1 MDILTFKIVYILYE
15 IAEKYKKVTLILRFI
30 YLSKNLNLLK
40 KRQQLPQEQFIDEDY
55 FIYCLE
61 AVPNIE
67 TVKVTEANKNLEQLT
82 MQYRMAS
89 IYKTCDTIEG
99 LEASLNALVSDDHNF
114 KDYEIIYL
122 VIAGEANSICL
133 NDYYYSLQEIA
144 EIFEGRLK
152 GKILHFSNA
161 KVLDLDEEEAQ
172 YFLDITGAKGV
183 SGYGNEFNGISSS
196 NLDKAFFNLF
206 KEDENMLE
214 VVEELHQKYYNVCKL
229 LDFRLYY

>member
-1 MDILTFKIVYILYE
+1 MLE
-15 IAEKYKKVTLILRFI
+15 
-30 YLSKNLNLLK
+30 
-40 KRQQLPQEQFIDEDY
+40 KRQQLPQEQFIASDY

-61 AVPNIE
+61 GVHEIE
-67 TVKVTEANKNLEQLT
+67 KDIVTEAQENLEQLA
-82 MQYRMAS
+82 MKYEIAS

-99 LEASLNALVSDDHNF
+99 LEDSLNALILADHNF

-122 VIAGEANSICL
+122 VITGEANSICL

-161 KVLDLDEEEAQ
+161 KILDLDEEEAQ

-196 NLDKAFFNLF
+196 NLDIAFFNLF
-206 KEDENMLE
+206 KEDDNMLD
-214 VVEELHQKYYNVCKL
+214 VVEELHQRHYNVCKL

>member
-1 MDILTFKIVYILYE
+1 M
-15 IAEKYKKVTLILRFI
+15 
-30 YLSKNLNLLK
+30 LK
-40 KRQQLPQEQFIDEDY
+40 KIQQLPQEQFIDSDY

-61 AVPNIE
+61 AVHNIE
-67 TVKVTEANKNLEQLT
+67 TDEVTEAQKSLEQLT
-82 MQYRMAS
+82 MQYGIAS
-89 IYKTCDTIEG
+89 IYTTCDTIEG
-99 LEASLNALVSDDHNF
+99 LEASLDALVSDDHNF

-122 VIAGEANSICL
+122 VITGEANSICL

-144 EIFEGRLK
+144 EIFEGRLQ

-183 SGYGNEFNGISSS
+183 SGYGNGFNGITSS

-206 KEDENMLE
+206 KEDENMLD
-214 VVEELHQKYYNVCKL
+214 VVEELHQRHYNVCKL

>member
-1 MDILTFKIVYILYE
+1 ML
-15 IAEKYKKVTLILRFI
+15 
-30 YLSKNLNLLK
+30 KNI
-40 KRQQLPQEQFIDEDY
+40 QQLPQEQFTDADY

-61 AVPNIE
+61 AVHNIE
-67 TVKVTEANKNLEQLT
+67 TDKVTEAQKNLEQLT
-82 MQYRMAS
+82 MQYGIAS

-99 LEASLNALVSDDHNF
+99 LEDSLNALVSDDHNF

-122 VIAGEANSICL
+122 VITGEANSICL
-133 NDYYYSLQEIA
+133 NDYNYSLIEIA

-161 KVLDLDEEEAQ
+161 KVLDLEAEEAQ

-183 SGYGNEFNGISSS
+183 SGYGNEFNGVSSS

-206 KEDENMLE
+206 KEDDNMLE
-214 VVEELHQKYYNVCKL
+214 VVEELHQKHYNVCKL

>member
-1 MDILTFKIVYILYE
+1 MLE
-15 IAEKYKKVTLILRFI
+15 
-30 YLSKNLNLLK
+30 
-40 KRQQLPQEQFIDEDY
+40 KRQQLPQEQFIDTDY

-61 AVPNIE
+61 GVHDIE
-67 TVKVTEANKNLEQLT
+67 ADKLTEAQKNLEQLA
-82 MQYRMAS
+82 MKYGIAS

-99 LEASLNALVSDDHNF
+99 LEASLNTLVLDDHNF

-122 VIAGEANSICL
+122 VMTGEANSICL

-161 KVLDLDEEEAQ
+161 KILDLDEEEAQ

-183 SGYGNEFNGISSS
+183 SGYGNAFNGISSA

-206 KEDENMLE
+206 KEDDNMFD
-214 VVEELHQKYYNVCKL
+214 VVEELHQRHYNVCKL

>member
-1 MDILTFKIVYILYE
+1 MLE
-15 IAEKYKKVTLILRFI
+15 
-30 YLSKNLNLLK
+30 
-40 KRQQLPQEQFIDEDY
+40 KRQQLPQGHFSDADY

-61 AVPNIE
+61 AVPDIE
-67 TVKVTEANKNLEQLT
+67 TDAVTEAQKSLEQLT
-82 MQYRMAS
+82 MQYGVAS

-99 LEASLNALVSDDHNF
+99 LEDSLNALVLDDHNF
-114 KDYEIIYL
+114 IDYEVIYF
-122 VIAGEANSICL
+122 VIKGEANSICL

-161 KVLDLDEEEAQ
+161 KVLNLDEEEAQ
-172 YFLDITGAKGV
+172 YFLNITGAKGI
-183 SGYGNEFNGISSS
+183 SGYGNECNGITSS

-206 KEDENMLE
+206 KKDENMLD
-214 VVEELHQKYYNVCKL
+214 VLEELYQRHYAACKL

>member
-1 MDILTFKIVYILYE
+1 MLE
-15 IAEKYKKVTLILRFI
+15 
-30 YLSKNLNLLK
+30 
-40 KRQQLPQEQFIDEDY
+40 KRQQLPQEQSIDEDY

-61 AVPNIE
+61 GVDDIE
-67 TVKVTEANKNLEQLT
+67 TDKVTEAQENLEQLA
-82 MQYRMAS
+82 MNYGIAS

-99 LEASLNALVSDDHNF
+99 LEDSLNALVLDDHNF

-122 VIAGEANSICL
+122 VMTGEANSICL
-133 NDYYYSLQEIA
+133 HDYYYSLQEIA

-161 KVLDLDEEEAQ
+161 KILDLDEEESQ
-172 YFLDITGAKGV
+172 YFLDITGAKAV
-183 SGYGNEFNGISSS
+183 SGYGYGNKCNGISSS

-206 KEDENMLE
+206 KEDDNMFD
-214 VVEELHQKYYNVCKL
+214 VVEELHQRHYNACKL

>member
-1 MDILTFKIVYILYE
+1 MLE
-15 IAEKYKKVTLILRFI
+15 
-30 YLSKNLNLLK
+30 
-40 KRQQLPQEQFIDEDY
+40 KRQQVPQEQFIDADN

-61 AVPNIE
+61 GVEDIE
-67 TVKVTEANKNLEQLT
+67 TDQVTEAQENLVQLA
-82 MQYRMAS
+82 MKYGIAS

-99 LEASLNALVSDDHNF
+99 LEDSLNALVLDDHNF

-122 VIAGEANSICL
+122 VMSGEANSICL

-161 KVLDLDEEEAQ
+161 KILDLDEEEAQ
-172 YFLDITGAKGV
+172 YFLDITNAKAI
-183 SGYGNEFNGISSS
+183 SGYGNAYNGVSSA

-206 KEDENMLE
+206 KEDDDMFE
-214 VVEELHQKYYNVCKL
+214 VVEELHQRHYNVCKL

>member
-1 MDILTFKIVYILYE
+1 
-15 IAEKYKKVTLILRFI
+15 
-30 YLSKNLNLLK
+30 LLE
-40 KRQQLPQEQFIDEDY
+40 KRQQLPQEQRIDADY

-61 AVPNIE
+61 AVHDIE
-67 TVKVTEANKNLEQLT
+67 TDEVTEAQKSLEQLT
-82 MQYRMAS
+82 MQYGVAS

-99 LEASLNALVSDDHNF
+99 LEASLNALVLDDHNF
-114 KDYEIIYL
+114 IDYEIIYL
-122 VIAGEANSICL
+122 VITGEANSICL

-144 EIFEGRLK
+144 EIFEGQLQ

-183 SGYGNEFNGISSS
+183 SGYGNECNGITSS

-206 KEDENMLE
+206 KEDENMLD
-214 VVEELHQKYYNVCKL
+214 VVEALHQRHYNACKL

>member
-1 MDILTFKIVYILYE
+1 MLQ
-15 IAEKYKKVTLILRFI
+15 
-30 YLSKNLNLLK
+30 
-40 KRQQLPQEQFIDEDY
+40 KRPQLPQNQVVHTDY

-61 AVPNIE
+61 AVSDVEMEYIS
-67 TVKVTEANKNLEQLT
+67 EAEKSLEQLAN
-82 MQYRMAS
+82 QYGIAS

-99 LEASLNALVSDDHNF
+99 LADSLNALILDDHYF

-122 VIAGEANSICL
+122 IMEGEANSICL

-144 EIFEGRLK
+144 EIFEGRLT

-161 KVLDLDEEEAQ
+161 KVLDLDPDEAQ
-172 YFLDITGAKGV
+172 YFIDITGAKGI
-183 SGYGNEFNGISSS
+183 SGYGTVSNEISSS

-206 KEDENMLE
+206 KEDDDMIA
-214 VVEELHQKYYNVCKL
+214 VVEELHKKHYGMCKL

>member
-1 MDILTFKIVYILYE
+1 MLE
-15 IAEKYKKVTLILRFI
+15 
-30 YLSKNLNLLK
+30 
-40 KRQQLPQEQFIDEDY
+40 KRQQLPQEQSLNQDY

-61 AVPNIE
+61 AVHDIE
-67 TVKVTEANKNLEQLT
+67 TDAVTEAQKSLEQLT
-82 MQYRMAS
+82 MQYGVAS

-99 LEASLNALVSDDHNF
+99 LEDSLNALVLDDHNF
-114 KDYEIIYL
+114 IDYEVIYL
-122 VIAGEANSICL
+122 VITGEANSICL

-161 KVLDLDEEEAQ
+161 KVLNLDEEEAQ
-172 YFLDITGAKGV
+172 YFLDITGAKGI
-183 SGYGNEFNGISSS
+183 SGYGNECNGITSS

-206 KEDENMLE
+206 KEDENMLD
-214 VVEELHQKYYNVCKL
+214 VVEELHQRHYTACKL

>member
-1 MDILTFKIVYILYE
+1 MLE
-15 IAEKYKKVTLILRFI
+15 
-30 YLSKNLNLLK
+30 
-40 KRQQLPQEQFIDEDY
+40 KRQQVPQEQFIDADN

-61 AVPNIE
+61 GVEDIE
-67 TVKVTEANKNLEQLT
+67 TDQVTEAQENLVQLA
-82 MQYRMAS
+82 MKYGIAS

-99 LEASLNALVSDDHNF
+99 LEDSLNALVLDDHNF

-122 VIAGEANSICL
+122 VMSGEANSICL

-161 KVLDLDEEEAQ
+161 KILDLDEEEAQ
-172 YFLDITGAKGV
+172 YFLDITNAKAI
-183 SGYGNEFNGISSS
+183 SGYGNAYNGVSSA

-206 KEDENMLE
+206 KEDDDMFE
-214 VVEELHQKYYNVCKL
+214 VVEELHQRHYKVCKL

>member
-1 MDILTFKIVYILYE
+1 M
-15 IAEKYKKVTLILRFI
+15 
-30 YLSKNLNLLK
+30 
-40 KRQQLPQEQFIDEDY
+40 PQEQFIDADY
-55 FIYCLE
+55 FVYCLE
-61 AVPNIE
+61 GVPDIE
-67 TVKVTEANKNLEQLT
+67 THKVTETQENLGQLA
-82 MQYRMAS
+82 MKYGVAS

-99 LEASLNALVSDDHNF
+99 LEDSLNALVLDDHHF

-122 VIAGEANSICL
+122 VMSGEANSICL
-133 NDYYYSLQEIA
+133 NGYYYSLQEIA

-172 YFLDITGAKGV
+172 YFLDITGAKAV
-183 SGYGNEFNGISSS
+183 SGYGREFNGISSA

-206 KEDENMLE
+206 KEDDNMLD
-214 VVEELHQKYYNVCKL
+214 VVEELHQRHYNVCKL

>member
-1 MDILTFKIVYILYE
+1 MLE
-15 IAEKYKKVTLILRFI
+15 
-30 YLSKNLNLLK
+30 
-40 KRQQLPQEQFIDEDY
+40 KRQQLPQEQFTDAEY

-61 AVPNIE
+61 GVHEIE
-67 TVKVTEANKNLEQLT
+67 TDKVTEAQKNLEQLA
-82 MQYRMAS
+82 MKYGIAS

-99 LEASLNALVSDDHNF
+99 LEDSLNALILDDHNF

-122 VIAGEANSICL
+122 VITGESNSICL

-144 EIFEGRLK
+144 EIFEERLK

-161 KVLDLDEEEAQ
+161 KILDLDEEEAQ

-196 NLDKAFFNLF
+196 NLDIAFFNLF
-206 KEDENMLE
+206 KEDDNMLD
-214 VVEELHQKYYNVCKL
+214 VVEELHQRHYNICKL

>member
-1 MDILTFKIVYILYE
+1 
-15 IAEKYKKVTLILRFI
+15 
-30 YLSKNLNLLK
+30 LLD
-40 KRQQLPQEQFIDEDY
+40 RRHQLPQEQLIDEDY

-61 AVPNIE
+61 GVHDIE
-67 TVKVTEANKNLEQLT
+67 TEEVTEAQKSLEQLT
-82 MQYRMAS
+82 MQFGVAS

-99 LEASLNALVSDDHNF
+99 LEDSLNALVLDDHNF

-144 EIFEGRLK
+144 ELFEGRLQ

-161 KVLDLDEEEAQ
+161 KILDLDEEEAQ
-172 YFLDITGAKGV
+172 YFLDITGAKAV
-183 SGYGNEFNGISSS
+183 SGYGNKCNGVTSL

-206 KEDENMLE
+206 KDDDNMLD
-214 VVEELHQKYYNVCKL
+214 VVEELHQRHYNLCKL